1 MRIEVTKDIEKK
13 LEYEYEAKR
22 IISKDHKKLLKNP
35 NKKILSWK
43 YNRMM
48 EVVSILFLI
57 LLTVILF
64 FIKDGF
70 YTLFY
75 AFYLIMTVYI
85 YLINHAF
92 IKNVEKFYQT
102 NPKRTI
108 VISKDG
114 VTVELE
120 GIKLTIMKDIL
131 SFILISPY
139 AISFITTEDNPPV
152 SLPVEYKEE
161 VLEAIKKEKLDIKV
175 IDNSK
180 KYK

>member
-1 MRIEVTKDIEKK
+1 MRIELTKDIEKK

-22 IISKDHKKLLKNP
+22 ILSKDYKKLLKNP
-35 NKKILSWK
+35 NIKILSWK
-43 YNRMM
+43 YNRIM

-57 LLTVILF
+57 LLTIMLF

-75 AFYLIMTVYI
+75 VFYLIMTVYI

-92 IKNVEKFYQT
+92 IKNVDKFYQE
-102 NPKRTI
+102 KQQRTI

-114 VTVELE
+114 IVVELE
-120 GIKLTIMKDIL
+120 GIKLTILKDIL
-131 SFILISPY
+131 SFVLISRY